1 MRRGVAAQ
9 GGCGVRNSAVELA
22 EYVERRLRLAG
33 ANLIEKA
40 NPYNITWDEL
50 VASRGNSPDSVLSF
64 AHYDYLGLA
73 NDQRVMDASAK
84 ALADFGPGVG
94 ASRLVGGDRSLHR
107 GFEADLAAF
116 VGHEDA
122 LSTVSGYGLNVS
134 LIGHLMGSTDLVI
147 YDDHSHNSVMT
158 GVELTRA
165 TTIAFRHNDLDHL
178 EYLLGRYRDNHK
190 RVLIAC
196 EGLYSMD
203 GDLPDLPRLIDIKE
217 RHGAWLMLDEAHSIG
232 VLGKNGRGVTEHF
245 GIDPRD
251 VEFIVGTLSK
261 AFVSCGGFLCA
272 SKAAIFWLRHTLPG
286 YVYSVGAPPA
296 VVAASNA
303 ALAALRV
310 EPSRIGRLHENS
322 RRALTGA
329 AARGLSTG
337 RAAGYGIVPILFSSK
352 ENAMKAFFALLEQNI
367 FIPPI
372 VQRAVSNDSARL
384 RMFMSSKMHNVD
396 IDRAL
401 DAIAGV
407 AEALGEP
414 LFETANV
421 TAIAPARRAG

>member
-1 MRRGVAAQ
+1 
-9 GGCGVRNSAVELA
+9 VRNSAVELA
-22 EYVERRLRLAG
+22 EYVERRMRLAG

-40 NPYNITWDEL
+40 NPYNISWDEL

-73 NDQRVMDASAK
+73 NDARITDASRQAVS
-84 ALADFGPGVG
+84 DFGPGVG

-107 GFEADLAAF
+107 SFEADMAAF

-134 LIGHLMGSTDLVI
+134 LIGHLLGSTDLVI
-147 YDDHSHNSVMT
+147 YDDHSHNSVLT

-165 TTIAFRHNDLDHL
+165 TTISFRHNDLDHL

-190 RVLIAC
+190 RVLIAA

-232 VLGKNGRGVTEHF
+232 VLGKAGRGLTEHF
-245 GIDPRD
+245 GVDPRE

-272 SKAAIFWLRHTLPG
+272 SKAAIFWMRHTLPG

-303 ALAALRV
+303 ALAALRS
-310 EPSRIGRLHENS
+310 EPSRVKRLHDNS
-322 RRALTGA
+322 RHALAGA

-337 RAAGYGIVPILFSSK
+337 KAVGYGIIPLLFSSK
-352 ENAMKAFFALLEQNI
+352 ENAMKAFFALLDQNMY
-367 FIPPI
+367 IPPI

-384 RMFMSSKMHNVD
+384 RMFMSSKMQTSD

-407 AEALGEP
+407 ARALGEP
-414 LFETANV
+414 LFETGNV
-421 TAIAPARRAG
+421 TSIARARRAG